1 MFGSHFYHATMRK
14 TVAVFGTLFN
24 NLTIIRKNGAG
35 GVLNQIKVPLAYG
48 PKQKFL
54 AGIDQQLDDD
64 SSMAI
69 KLPRMSFEI
78 TSLDLDTN
86 QKLQKGLSSA
96 CSESSDDPTK
106 VKTIRHAV
114 AYNIGMQLNIMAK
127 NQDDGLQVLEQIV
140 PYFQPEYTIAINP
153 IDDMTFSQDVP
164 IVLNSVAIADDY
176 EGEIAERRVLVYTL
190 EFTMKMK
197 FYGPTNETGIIKSI
211 DVNFAS
217 NPGLSDM
224 LVAMGVEINP
234 TTAGIADDYTIVTTI
249 SDPDN
254 TGT

>member
-24 NLTIIRKNGAG
+24 NLTIIRKNGSG
-35 GVLNQIKVPLAYG
+35 GVVNQIKVPLAYG

-54 AGIDQQLDDD
+54 ARIDQQLDDD

-78 TSLDLDTN
+78 TALDLDTN
-86 QKLQKGLSSA
+86 QKMQKGLSAA
-96 CSESSDDPTK
+96 CSERSDDPTN
-106 VKTIRHAV
+106 VKSIKHAV
-114 AYNIGMQLNIMAK
+114 AYNIGMQLNVMAK
-127 NQDDGLQVLEQIV
+127 NQDDGLQVLEQIL
-140 PYFQPEYTIAINP
+140 PYFQPEYTVAINP

-164 IVLNSVAIADDY
+164 IVLNSVAVNDDY
-176 EGEIAERRVLVYTL
+176 EGDLAERRVLVYTL
-190 EFTMKMK
+190 DFVMKMK
-197 FYGPTNETGIIKSI
+197 FYGPTSESGIIKSI

-217 NPGLSDM
+217 NPGLTDM
-224 LVAMGVEINP
+224 LSSMGVTINP
-234 TTAGIADDYTIVTTI
+234 TDANIDDDYTVVTTI
-249 SDPDN
+249 TDPDN